1 MSVADRLAA
10 LTPEQRA
17 LFEAL
22 RQKQRQA
29 AAPLTPPPV
38 ERVSGP
44 LGVGD
49 WPLTFDQ
56 ERLWFLHQLAPE
68 STASNLITAAR
79 LKGELEVGVLM
90 AAVQGVIRRHGS
102 WRTTFPV
109 VEGRPVQRVAAE
121 PRARI
126 PVVDL
131 SALPAA
137 VREGTALAF
146 AAAEVRRPFCLEH
159 GPLARVLL
167 ARTGEREHLCFLT
180 AHHIVSDMVSFQI
193 FWQELAAHAAI
204 HAGRLAPLPALPV
217 QFADFAVWQRRWMDG
232 EVLARELDWWRGRLD
247 GFPQV
252 LELPTD
258 RPRPAEQTA
267 RGGRCQVALDAA
279 ALRALSRREGVTP
292 FMAVAALSAALF
304 HRLSGQDRLIT
315 GTLNANRGRPEVE
328 PLIGFFLTQLP
339 LPVDLSGDPT
349 CHELLA
355 RVREAAVAAF
365 AHQHLPFGKL
375 VEALQPERDTSR
387 MPLVQTLVQLLT
399 LPGGGQ
405 GPAAEQVEGL
415 DIYDGNARYDLML
428 VLFEQ
433 EGSIAGPLEYN
444 ADLFDRAT
452 AVRMGEVLA
461 AMLAAAT
468 ADPELRLSELP
479 AFSAAARHQVL
490 VEWNDTACPEHP
502 ALVLD
507 LFAAQVARAPEATA
521 WAGEGWSLSYTD
533 LDARSNRLARHLRR
547 RGIGPGDRV
556 GLCLERTAELP
567 VALLGVLK
575 AGAAY
580 LPLDLAHPE
589 ERRAF
594 MLEDSRAATV
604 LTRESLDADRPEIAR
619 EAASPLPPIAGPDDL
634 AYVIY
639 TSGSTGRPKGV
650 EIPHRALGNF
660 VRAMRRLYRVDPGDA
675 MPAITTAAFDLSV
688 PELYLPMLGGGM
700 TPLLSRETAGDG
712 VLLARALAGTRASV
726 LQATPATYRMLLES
740 GWAGDPGLLMLCG
753 AEAMSRDLAGR
764 LLPLGQGL
772 WNFYG
777 PTETTVWSTAW
788 RVEPDRPIAIG
799 RPIAE
804 TRVYL
809 LDRRLAPV
817 PLGAAGE
824 LCIGGLG
831 VARGYLRRPRLTAER
846 FVPDPF
852 AGSPGERLYRT
863 GDLARLRADG
873 LLDALGRIDH
883 QVKLRGFRIELGEIE
898 DALRRHPAVG
908 EAVVLLHEDRAGDP
922 RLTAYLALAP
932 GAEPAAVTEL
942 RRSLAERLPDYMIPA
957 AFVPL
962 TALPRNANGKV
973 DRKALAVIRPAGAGA
988 AGGPRVPPRTPVE
1001 ELLAGIWSQVLEVPA
1016 VGVHDDFFALG
1027 GHSLLATQLV
1037 LRVRDAFGVEIPLR
1051 AVFQVPTLAAQ
1062 AELIGRAR
1070 SGEAS
1075 PPGARPIRPAPRDGD
1090 LPLSFAQERLWFL
1103 AQLTPG
1109 SAAYN
1114 IPAALEIH
1122 GRLDAAALERAF
1134 AEVARRHET
1143 LRTTFASR
1151 GGRPVQVI
1159 APPAGW
1165 KLPVIDL
1172 SALPP
1177 AEREAARR
1185 TEEEIVRPFDLARG
1199 PLLRTLLL
1207 RLGPGEHVLI
1217 LTLHH
1222 VVADLWAAGVLIRE
1236 VAAIYAGGDL
1246 PAPPVQYADFAVWQR
1261 EWLDGAEL
1269 ERQLAFWRRELEG
1282 APPVLE
1288 LPADRPRPSIE
1299 SFRGASLP
1307 VALGG
1312 ELTAGLAAL
1321 GRLRGATPFMTLTAA
1336 LALLLSRWA
1345 GQDDVVLGAP
1355 IANRQR
1361 PELEGLIGMFV
1372 NTLALR
1378 VRLAGAGG
1386 FTDLLAGVRRAAL
1399 DAFEHQD
1406 LPFER
1411 LVEEIQTRRDLS
1423 RHPLFQAVLA
1433 FQNVRLGAV
1442 EVPGLALE
1450 PLELASATT
1459 KFDLTF
1465 TLAEGEEGL
1474 AGRVEY
1480 ASDLFDA
1487 ATIERLAGHLRNLLA
1502 GIVALPAAPLA
1513 DLPLLGEEERSQLL
1527 AWSGAAPV
1535 HPRAATIPGLFAEQ
1549 AARTPDAVAV
1559 VCGDT
1564 ELTYAALAARALA
1577 VASRLLRL
1585 GVAPESRIALVAERS
1600 PALIAGLLGIL
1611 QAGCAYLPLDSELPL
1626 ERLRLLLAGA
1636 GAGILLGELP
1646 AGLHLDGI
1654 RIVTLD
1660 EEEGG
1665 GAVAL
1670 PAVAADQ
1677 LAYVMYTSGSTGRPK
1692 GVMVTHGNV
1701 VRLVRGADWA
1711 DLGPGETFLQFGNL
1725 AFDAATLEIWAP
1737 LLNGGRLALYPG
1749 RRAALDE
1756 LAAAIAHHGVTTLWL
1771 TAGLFHQMVADRLEA
1786 LRPLRQ
1792 LLAGGDVLSPAHVR
1806 RVLAALPGCTVINGY
1821 GPTENTTFTTCHP
1834 MTSPAGL
1841 DATVPIGRPVRG
1853 TRVHVLDA
1861 ALQPVP
1867 VGVWGELFAGGYG
1880 VARGYLG
1887 APELTAE
1894 SFVPDPFA
1902 SEPGGRLYR
1911 TGDLVRWRPGGVLE
1925 FQGRRDGQVKIRGF
1939 RVELGEIEAALARHS
1954 QVREAVVLPWE
1965 SSSGDRRLAAY
1976 VVTDAGTDIV
1986 TDVAGLRRHLAASL
2000 PEAMIPAA
2008 FVLLERLPLTANGK
2022 VDRRALPDPDPAAAR
2037 TKEYLAPA
2045 TAIEESL
2052 AAACAEVL
2060 GLERV
2065 GMRDNFFEL
2074 GGHSLL
2080 AVQLTSRLRDRYG
2093 LEVPLQ
2099 MVFEVP
2105 DLLEL
2110 ANRLVVQ
2117 VLAEVGDLSLEDLR
2131 ALLAGEPPADGTDGV
2146 V

>member
-1 MSVADRLAA
+1 
-10 LTPEQRA
+10 
-17 LFEAL
+17 
-22 RQKQRQA
+22 
-29 AAPLTPPPV
+29 
-38 ERVSGP
+38 
-44 LGVGD
+44 
-49 WPLTFDQ
+49 
-56 ERLWFLHQLAPE
+56 
-68 STASNLITAAR
+68 
-79 LKGELEVGVLM
+79 
-90 AAVQGVIRRHGS
+90 
-102 WRTTFPV
+102 
-109 VEGRPVQRVAAE
+109 
-121 PRARI
+121 
-126 PVVDL
+126 
-131 SALPAA
+131 
-137 VREGTALAF
+137 
-146 AAAEVRRPFCLEH
+146 
-159 GPLARVLL
+159 
-167 ARTGEREHLCFLT
+167 
-180 AHHIVSDMVSFQI
+180 
-193 FWQELAAHAAI
+193 
-204 HAGRLAPLPALPV
+204 
-217 QFADFAVWQRRWMDG
+217 
-232 EVLARELDWWRGRLD
+232 
-247 GFPQV
+247 
-252 LELPTD
+252 
-258 RPRPAEQTA
+258 
-267 RGGRCQVALDAA
+267 
-279 ALRALSRREGVTP
+279 
-292 FMAVAALSAALF
+292 
-304 HRLSGQDRLIT
+304 
-315 GTLNANRGRPEVE
+315 
-328 PLIGFFLTQLP
+328 
-339 LPVDLSGDPT
+339 
-349 CHELLA
+349 
-355 RVREAAVAAF
+355 
-365 AHQHLPFGKL
+365 
-375 VEALQPERDTSR
+375 
-387 MPLVQTLVQLLT
+387 
-399 LPGGGQ
+399 
-405 GPAAEQVEGL
+405 
-415 DIYDGNARYDLML
+415 
-428 VLFEQ
+428 
-433 EGSIAGPLEYN
+433 
-444 ADLFDRAT
+444 
-452 AVRMGEVLA
+452 
-461 AMLAAAT
+461 MLAAAA
-468 ADPELRLSELP
+468 ADSGTRLSELP

-490 VEWNDTACPEHP
+490 VEWNDTACPEPP

-521 WAGEGWSLSYTD
+521 WAGEGWSLSYAD

-547 RGIGPGDRV
+547 RGIGTGDRV

-580 LPLDLAHPE
+580 LPLDLAHPA

-594 MLEDSRAATV
+594 MLEDSRAAAV
-604 LTRESLDADRPEIAR
+604 LTRESLDADRPEIER
-619 EAASPLPPIAGPDDL
+619 QAASPLPAAAGPDDL

-660 VRAMRRLYRVDPGDA
+660 VRAMRRLYRVGPGDA

-688 PELYLPMLGGGM
+688 PELYLPMLGGGT

-726 LQATPATYRMLLES
+726 LQATPATYRMLLEA

-764 LLPLGQGL
+764 LLPLGRGL

-788 RVEPDRPIAIG
+788 RVEPDRPVAIG

-831 VARGYLRRPRLTAER
+831 VARGYLRRPGLTAER

-898 DALRRHPAVG
+898 DALRRHPAVA
-908 EAVVLLHEDRAGDP
+908 EAVVLLREDRAGDP

-932 GAEPAAVTEL
+932 GAEPAAASEL

-962 TALPRNANGKV
+962 AALPRNANGKV
-973 DRKALAVIRPAGAGA
+973 DRKALAAIRPEGA

-1051 AVFQVPTLAAQ
+1051 AVFQAPTLAAQ

-1070 SGEAS
+1070 SGEAA

-1114 IPAALEIH
+1114 IPAALAIH

-1143 LRTTFASR
+1143 LRTTFALHD
-1151 GGRPVQVI
+1151 GRPVQII

-1165 KLPVIDL
+1165 TLPVIDL
-1172 SALPP
+1172 SGLPS
-1177 AEREAARR
+1177 ARREAARR
-1185 TEEEIVRPFDLARG
+1185 TEEEVLRPFDLARG

-1236 VAAIYAGGDL
+1236 VAAIYAGADL

-1386 FTDLLAGVRRAAL
+1386 FADLLAGVRRAAL

-1411 LVEEIQTRRDLS
+1411 LVEEIRTRRDLS

-1487 ATIERLAGHLRNLLA
+1487 ATDRAPGGAPAQPAGRHR
-1502 GIVALPAAPLA
+1502 GVAARRRSPTCPSSARRSAASSSP
-1513 DLPLLGEEERSQLL
+1513 
-1527 AWSGAAPV
+1527 GAAPRRST
-1535 HPRAATIPGLFAEQ
+1535 P
-1549 AARTPDAVAV
+1549 AR
-1559 VCGDT
+1559 
-1564 ELTYAALAARALA
+1564 R
-1577 VASRLLRL
+1577 
-1585 GVAPESRIALVAERS
+1585 RS
-1600 PALIAGLLGIL
+1600 PASSPSRRRARRTPWPWSGGHG
-1611 QAGCAYLPLDSELPL
+1611 AD
-1626 ERLRLLLAGA
+1626 LRRPRRPR
-1636 GAGILLGELP
+1636 P
-1646 AGLHLDGI
+1646 AG
-1654 RIVTLD
+1654 
-1660 EEEGG
+1660 
-1665 GAVAL
+1665 
-1670 PAVAADQ
+1670 
-1677 LAYVMYTSGSTGRPK
+1677 
-1692 GVMVTHGNV
+1692 
-1701 VRLVRGADWA
+1701 W
-1711 DLGPGETFLQFGNL
+1711 
-1725 AFDAATLEIWAP
+1725 
-1737 LLNGGRLALYPG
+1737 
-1749 RRAALDE
+1749 
-1756 LAAAIAHHGVTTLWL
+1756 
-1771 TAGLFHQMVADRLEA
+1771 
-1786 LRPLRQ
+1786 
-1792 LLAGGDVLSPAHVR
+1792 
-1806 RVLAALPGCTVINGY
+1806 
-1821 GPTENTTFTTCHP
+1821 
-1834 MTSPAGL
+1834 
-1841 DATVPIGRPVRG
+1841 
-1853 TRVHVLDA
+1853 
-1861 ALQPVP
+1861 
-1867 VGVWGELFAGGYG
+1867 
-1880 VARGYLG
+1880 
-1887 APELTAE
+1887 
-1894 SFVPDPFA
+1894 
-1902 SEPGGRLYR
+1902 
-1911 TGDLVRWRPGGVLE
+1911 
-1925 FQGRRDGQVKIRGF
+1925 
-1939 RVELGEIEAALARHS
+1939 
-1954 QVREAVVLPWE
+1954 
-1965 SSSGDRRLAAY
+1965 
-1976 VVTDAGTDIV
+1976 
-1986 TDVAGLRRHLAASL
+1986 
-2000 PEAMIPAA
+2000 
-2008 FVLLERLPLTANGK
+2008 
-2022 VDRRALPDPDPAAAR
+2022 
-2037 TKEYLAPA
+2037 
-2045 TAIEESL
+2045 
-2052 AAACAEVL
+2052 
-2060 GLERV
+2060 
-2065 GMRDNFFEL
+2065 
-2074 GGHSLL
+2074 
-2080 AVQLTSRLRDRYG
+2080 
-2093 LEVPLQ
+2093 
-2099 MVFEVP
+2099 
-2105 DLLEL
+2105 
-2110 ANRLVVQ
+2110 
-2117 VLAEVGDLSLEDLR
+2117 
-2131 ALLAGEPPADGTDGV
+2131 PPACSAWGWPRSRGSPWWPSARPP
-2146 V
+2146 